1 MNQQHAQHPS
11 QPATLWDAVDAL
23 NGLRDALVEL
33 ALELHDLQFE
43 LEDDRCQ
50 AARERALLY
59 VAKARSGNAP
69 RRES

>member
-43 LEDDRCQ
+43 LEDDRYQ

-59 VAKARSGNAP
+59 VANARSGNAP